1 MLIDAGLAK
10 VIPLAL
16 LCLSAFALSWA
27 ITALLKEKL
36 IAKKI
41 MDTPNERSMHETPVP
56 RGGGIAVMTT
66 IIAGMLFYIPSL
78 PVMAILPLLGALAL
92 LLAVS
97 WADDKSHIHPAF
109 RLALHLM
116 AAGLGCLALGENVL
130 LFGGFVPV
138 WLDRVVMLL
147 GWGWFM
153 NLYNFM
159 DGIDGITGTQTICCA
174 LSAGLILSTT
184 PLPDAPFLL
193 ALCALLAGAC
203 LGFLM
208 LNWHKAKIFL
218 GDVGSV
224 PLGFLVGFLLLK
236 IATMGTAY
244 LLPALLIPLYYLADS
259 GITMTKRLL
268 RREKIWQAHREHF
281 YQRAALGEK
290 SPVPVVLW
298 IVAANVGFGAS
309 AFLALNDAWLGGI
322 LGVTILVLLLAK
334 MNHSAR
340 KAS

>member
-1 MLIDAGLAK
+1 MLIDANTPNAI
-10 VIPLAL
+10 VLAL
-16 LCLSAFALSWA
+16 LCLSAFALSW
-27 ITALLKEKL
+27 ILTAWLRGRLVTKN
-36 IAKKI
+36 I
-41 MDTPNERSMHETPVP
+41 MDKPNERSMHKTPVP
-56 RGGGIAVMTT
+56 RGGGIAVMAT
-66 IIAGMLFYIPSL
+66 IIAGMLFFVPSL
-78 PVMAILPLLGALAL
+78 PVMTILPLLGGLAL

-109 RLALHLM
+109 RLALHLI
-116 AAGLGCLALGENVL
+116 AAVLGSLALPDGAML
-130 LFGGFVPV
+130 CGGILPF
-138 WLDRVVMLL
+138 WADRLIMIL

-174 LSAGLILSTT
+174 LGAGLFLSTT
-184 PLPDAPFLL
+184 AIPGTPFLL
-193 ALCALLAGAC
+193 ALCALLVGAC

-208 LNWHKAKIFL
+208 LNWHPAKIFL

-259 GITMTKRLL
+259 GLTITKRLCQGK
-268 RREKIWQAHREHF
+268 KIWQAHREHF

-298 IVAANVGFGAS
+298 ILAANVGLGAS
-309 AFLALNDAWLGGI
+309 AYLALNEAWLGGI